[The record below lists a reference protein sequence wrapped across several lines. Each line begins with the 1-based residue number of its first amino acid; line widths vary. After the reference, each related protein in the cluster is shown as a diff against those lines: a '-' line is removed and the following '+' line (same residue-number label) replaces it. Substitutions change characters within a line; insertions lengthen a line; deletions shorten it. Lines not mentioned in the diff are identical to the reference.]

1 MRYKNL
7 IVWILVT
14 IVSFTILRGQTLE
27 LTLEAAKKIALENNP
42 DIKIAKKELRQAELK
57 LIEARANFF
66 PTISAFSQLQHAWE
80 LPTVIMNNPFYD
92 PVMNPRKKLY
102 FKMGT
107 ENNIAYGLSL
117 QLPLFTGGSIYY
129 GYKMALMNR
138 DIAEA
143 QLKSKEQEVISNV
156 INAYYN
162 VLFLQSMV
170 KVTEEALEAATENLK
185 QVRFYYN
192 EGKASEFDLIRA
204 EVQVENY
211 KPQLLSVKN
220 QIKIAKDRLKVLL
233 GIEDSEEIV
242 CVDSLY
248 YQETEYLQKP
258 LEELIE
264 YAINNRADIKILKIQ
279 KELLNTQVKLS
290 RAPLMPTLAFS
301 TNYQYQGQRDDF
313 NFESEDFFR
322 SSSSSLSLSIPLF
335 SGFKNHSKIQQ
346 SKIEV
351 KKFQDRFNYAV
362 NGIKIEVKS
371 AWLKLKEA
379 AQNVQTQLKIVE
391 QSEESLRLANL
402 MYKEGMNTQ
411 LDVLNAQVALNQ
423 SKMNY
428 QRYLLEYNIAL
439 VSLLKALNLL

>member
-7 IVWILVT
+7 LPWILITVL
-14 IVSFTILRGQTLE
+14 SMTILWGKEIEITLE
-27 LTLEAAKKIALENNP
+27 TAKKIALENNP
-42 DIKIAKKELRQAELK
+42 DIRVAKKELKQAELR
-57 LIEARANFF
+57 LVEARANFF

-92 PVMNPRKKLY
+92 PVLNPRKKLY

-107 ENNIAYGLSL
+107 ENNIAYGLNL
-117 QLPLFTGGSIYY
+117 QLPIFTGGSIYY

-138 DIAEA
+138 EIAEA

-162 VLFLQSMV
+162 VLFLQSML

-185 QVRFYYN
+185 QVKYYYN

-204 EVQVENY
+204 EVQLENY

-220 QIKIAKDRLKVLL
+220 QIRIAKDRLKMLL
-233 GIEDSEEIV
+233 GIDDSVEII
-242 CVDSLY
+242 CIDSLY
-248 YQETEYLQKP
+248 YQETEFLKKP

-264 YAINNRADIKILKIQ
+264 NAIDNRADIKILKIQ
-279 KELLNTQVKLS
+279 KDLLKTQVKLN
-290 RAPLMPTLAFS
+290 RASLMPTLAFS
-301 TNYQYQGQRDDF
+301 TNYQYQGQKDDF

-335 SGFKNHSKIQQ
+335 SGFKNHSRIQQ
-346 SKIEV
+346 SKVEV
-351 KKFQDRFNYAV
+351 RKFQDRFDHV
-362 NGIKIEVKS
+362 INGVKIEVKS

-391 QSEESLRLANL
+391 QSKESMRLANL

-428 QRYLLEYNIAL
+428 QRYLLEYNLAL
-439 VSLLKALNLL
+439 ASLLKALNLL